1 MVRPAETRPQLTQRQ
16 IAVQRQPQHRDLALG
31 QLRPTLHGY
40 GARDAGRELGISESA
55 VRQHLTVLRH
65 KFGVERKADLVR
77 LGIKFGFL
85 ERQR

>member
-16 IAVQRQPQHRDLALG
+16 IAV
-31 QLRPTLHGY
+31 LRLTLHGY

-85 ERQR
+85 EGKR